1 MPPGSLADATT
12 DASASTPATAS
23 TSYDLYFLVNGKRFF
38 WRNPNCGLTLI
49 DAGLNSRLTWRTER
63 GEDSRPWTDIASVTM
78 MSGTDG
84 KNEINSCVI
93 GFRGGRSITATD
105 AGSSGQLEAER
116 TPVYRDFVRALHARL
131 AFAPEGTIHFS
142 AGVSETRHT
151 VMLVTL
157 VIGVLFFVATPL
169 VLLFIVRDWRVI
181 GVLCAGAAFM
191 WPFWRVIENNRP
203 RSYDPRHPPG
213 ELME

>member
-1 MPPGSLADATT
+1 MTTVSPADAP
-12 DASASTPATAS
+12 AIASTF
-23 TSYDLYFLVNGKRFF
+23 YDLSFLLNGKRFF

-49 DAGLNSRLTWRTER
+49 DAGLESRLTWRTESGADGR
-63 GEDSRPWTDIASVTM
+63 LWTDIASVTM

-84 KNEINSCVI
+84 KNEINSCQI
-93 GFRGGRSITATD
+93 QFRGGRSITATD
-105 AGSSGQLEAER
+105 TGSDGQLDAAR

-131 AFAPEGTIHFS
+131 ALAPAGTIRFS
-142 AGVSETRHT
+142 AGVSEGRHT
-151 VMLVTL
+151 MMLVIL
-157 VIGVLFFVATPL
+157 VIGALFFVATPL

-191 WPFWRVIENNRP
+191 WPFWRVVKNNRP
-203 RSYDPRHPPG
+203 RSYDPRRPPG